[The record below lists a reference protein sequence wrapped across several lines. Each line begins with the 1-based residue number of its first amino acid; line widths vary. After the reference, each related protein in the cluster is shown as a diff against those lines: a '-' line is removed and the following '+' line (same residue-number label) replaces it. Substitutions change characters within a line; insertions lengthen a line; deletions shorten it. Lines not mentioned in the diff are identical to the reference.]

1 MNCKNQKSI
10 TTIDKGMNINDDEN
24 YLSSENEGEKS
35 LISNNSLYEEVSYLN
50 DEKSNNSK
58 MDINNKKL
66 EYKFASSAILKK
78 KRGRQTKKNSKR
90 EHNFDSQ
97 DNILRMIKVHYLNFI
112 VSFLNDILFNLNYK
126 ERFKKLDYDFKK
138 NINQK
143 FLDELKRKNIGDIIS
158 NKISN
163 KYKESKKKEKNKKYC
178 ENFNKDIYNHLK
190 ENEVINNILSQNYL
204 DLFKKIYYKSN
215 RIIDLKKFGLFKTIT
230 LSINVKMFKDL
241 QLKVKENLKNK
252 SNKINLEQ
260 CIKKNFF
267 PELIFKIN

>member
-1 MNCKNQKSI
+1 MNWKNQKSI

-78 KRGRQTKKNSKR
+78 KRGRQTKKNGKR
-90 EHNFDSQ
+90 EHHFDSQ

-112 VSFLNDILFNLNYK
+112 VSFLNDILFNLNYE
-126 ERFKKLDYDFKK
+126 ERFKKLDYNFKK
-138 NINQK
+138 KINQGS
-143 FLDELKRKNIGDIIS
+143 LDEMKRKNIGDIIS
-158 NKISN
+158 NKISD
-163 KYKESKKKEKNKKYC
+163 KYKNKEKNEAFYK
-178 ENFNKDIYNHLK
+178 NFNKDIYYHLK
-190 ENEVINNILSQNYL
+190 ENKVIKNIFSQNYL
-204 DLFKKIYYKSN
+204 ELFKTIYYKSN

-230 LSINVKMFKDL
+230 LSINVKMCKDL
-241 QLKVKENLKNK
+241 QLKVEENLKNK

>member
-1 MNCKNQKSI
+1 MNCKNQKSFI
-10 TTIDKGMNINDDEN
+10 PIDEGMNINDDEN
-24 YLSSENEGEKS
+24 NLSSENEGEKS
-35 LISNNSLYEEVSYLN
+35 LMSNNSLFEEVSELN
-50 DEKSNNSK
+50 DEKSNTIK
-58 MDINNKKL
+58 MDINNKKI
-66 EYKFASSAILKK
+66 EYKFASSVILKK

-158 NKISN
+158 NKISD
-163 KYKESKKKEKNKKYC
+163 KYKENKKKEKNEEFYK
-178 ENFNKDIYNHLK
+178 NFNKDIYNHLK

-252 SNKINLEQ
+252 SNKANLEQ
-260 CIKKNFF
+260 CIKRNFI
-267 PELIFKIN
+267 PELIFMLN